1 MNYIFWAEKIILKKS
16 KWKIYSFYSCEIID
30 LIINEIIIKKN
41 YPFSK
46 DYIKNYKEIVNTFLI
61 FSLEEYSIYS
71 KYNQIII
78 SLVCLIIG
86 ISYSNGNNE
95 KLKEKDLLYY
105 QNILKKE
112 ILNLNIT
119 NNEKIFDECQ
129 KDIIDLLENNEDEE
143 IEDDSLNLVLT
154 RSSSTNS
161 LIESFFINNKENV
174 NLNNN
179 NINNN
184 NDNLFFIDIK
194 ESESLLLGKKR
205 YLDDF

>member
-46 DYIKNYKEIVNTFLI
+46 DYIKNYKEIVNTFLT

-179 NINNN
+179 N
-184 NDNLFFIDIK
+184 DNLLFIDIK

>member
-30 LIINEIIIKKN
+30 LIINEILIKKN

-46 DYIKNYKEIVNTFLI
+46 DYIKNYKEIVNTFLT

-95 KLKEKDLLYY
+95 KLKEKELLYY
-105 QNILKKE
+105 QNLLKKE
-112 ILNLNIT
+112 IFNLNIT

-129 KDIIDLLENNEDEE
+129 KAILDLLENNEDEE

-184 NDNLFFIDIK
+184 NDNLLFIDIK

>member
-119 NNEKIFDECQ
+119 NNDKIFDECQ

>member
-86 ISYSNGNNE
+86 ISY
-95 KLKEKDLLYY
+95 
-105 QNILKKE
+105 
-112 ILNLNIT
+112 
-119 NNEKIFDECQ
+119 
-129 KDIIDLLENNEDEE
+129 
-143 IEDDSLNLVLT
+143 
-154 RSSSTNS
+154 
-161 LIESFFINNKENV
+161 
-174 NLNNN
+174 
-179 NINNN
+179 
-184 NDNLFFIDIK
+184 
-194 ESESLLLGKKR
+194 
-205 YLDDF
+205 

>member
-16 KWKIYSFYSCEIID
+16 KWKIYSFYSCEIKD

-41 YPFSK
+41 YLFLK
-46 DYIKNYKEIVNTFLI
+46 NYIKNYKEIVNTFLI

-95 KLKEKDLLYY
+95 KLKEKDLLNY

-112 ILNLNIT
+112 ILNLKIT
-119 NNEKIFDECQ
+119 KNEKIFDECQ
-129 KDIIDLLENNEDEE
+129 KDILALLENNEDEE

>member
-112 ILNLNIT
+112 ILNLKIT
-119 NNEKIFDECQ
+119 KNEKIFDECQ

>member
-30 LIINEIIIKKN
+30 LIINEILIKKN

-46 DYIKNYKEIVNTFLI
+46 DYIKNYKEIVNTFLT

-95 KLKEKDLLYY
+95 KLKEKELLYY
-105 QNILKKE
+105 QNLLKKE

-129 KDIIDLLENNEDEE
+129 KDILDLLENNEDEE

-184 NDNLFFIDIK
+184 NDNLLFIDIK

>member
-46 DYIKNYKEIVNTFLI
+46 DYIKNYKEIVNTFLT

-179 NINNN
+179 NIDNN
-184 NDNLFFIDIK
+184 NDNLLFIDIK

>member
-46 DYIKNYKEIVNTFLI
+46 DYIKNYKEIVNTFFI

-179 NINNN
+179 NIDNN
-184 NDNLFFIDIK
+184 NDNLLFIDIK

>member
-46 DYIKNYKEIVNTFLI
+46 DYIKNYKEIVNTFLT

-179 NINNN
+179 NIDNK
-184 NDNLFFIDIK
+184 NDNLLFIDIK

>member
-30 LIINEIIIKKN
+30 LIINEILIKKN

-46 DYIKNYKEIVNTFLI
+46 DYIKNYKEIVNTFLT

-86 ISYSNGNNE
+86 ISYSNGNSE
-95 KLKEKDLLYY
+95 KVKEKDLLYY
-105 QNILKKE
+105 QNLLKKE
-112 ILNLNIT
+112 IFNLNIT

-129 KDIIDLLENNEDEE
+129 KDILDLLENNEDEE

-184 NDNLFFIDIK
+184 NDNLLFIDIK

>member
-112 ILNLNIT
+112 ILNLKIT
-119 NNEKIFDECQ
+119 KNEKIFDECQ
-129 KDIIDLLENNEDEE
+129 KDILALLENNEDEE

>member
-46 DYIKNYKEIVNTFLI
+46 DYIKNYKEIVNTFLT

-129 KDIIDLLENNEDEE
+129 KDILALLENNEDEE

>member
-112 ILNLNIT
+112 ILNLKIT
-119 NNEKIFDECQ
+119 KNEKIFDECQ
-129 KDIIDLLENNEDEE
+129 KDILALLENNEDEE

-184 NDNLFFIDIK
+184 NDNLLFIDIK

>member
-129 KDIIDLLENNEDEE
+129 KDILALLENNEDEE

>member
-112 ILNLNIT
+112 ILNLKIT
-119 NNEKIFDECQ
+119 KNEKIFDECQ
-129 KDIIDLLENNEDEE
+129 KDILALLENNEDEE

-205 YLDDF
+205 YLDNF

>member
-46 DYIKNYKEIVNTFLI
+46 DYIKNYKEIVNTFLT

-112 ILNLNIT
+112 ILNLKIT
-119 NNEKIFDECQ
+119 KNEKIFDECQ
-129 KDIIDLLENNEDEE
+129 KDILALLENNEDEE

-184 NDNLFFIDIK
+184 NDNLLFIDIK

>member
-46 DYIKNYKEIVNTFLI
+46 DYIKNYKEIVNTFLT

-86 ISYSNGNNE
+86 ISYSNGNSE
-95 KLKEKDLLYY
+95 KVKEKDLLYY
-105 QNILKKE
+105 QNLLKKE
-112 ILNLNIT
+112 IFNLNIT

-129 KDIIDLLENNEDEE
+129 KDILDLLENNEDEE

-184 NDNLFFIDIK
+184 NDNLLFIDIK